1 MNRPDLDV
9 GEFEV
14 QDGEYL
20 ADDQVPESLIELL
33 KQLAIDFVP
42 ETQAASSYI
51 NDWIDQQADLVPGT
65 EVERGVGLGTFE
77 VRGVTIN
84 ALAQPYRF
92 YLLKRVQDE
101 FASLDDQDQKD
112 VAHLLTTCGMSALLD
127 LKLSREIGRENN
139 LEVWR

>member
-20 ADDQVPESLIELL
+20 ADDQVPDSLIDLL
-33 KQLAIDFVP
+33 KHLAIDFVP
-42 ETQAASSYI
+42 ETRAASMCI
-51 NDWIDQQADLVPGT
+51 NEWIDQQADLAPGT
-65 EVERGVGLGTFE
+65 EVERGVGLGTFA

-101 FASLDDQDQKD
+101 YASLDDQDRKD
-112 VAHLLTTCGMSALLD
+112 VDSMLTACDMSALLD
-127 LKLSREIGRENN
+127 ITLSREIGRENN

>member
-20 ADDQVPESLIELL
+20 ADDQVPDSLIELL

-42 ETQAASSYI
+42 ETRAASSCI

-65 EVERGVGLGTFE
+65 EVERGIGLGTFE

-101 FASLDDQDQKD
+101 FASLDDQEQKD
-112 VAHLLTTCGMSALLD
+112 VVHLLTACGMSALLD